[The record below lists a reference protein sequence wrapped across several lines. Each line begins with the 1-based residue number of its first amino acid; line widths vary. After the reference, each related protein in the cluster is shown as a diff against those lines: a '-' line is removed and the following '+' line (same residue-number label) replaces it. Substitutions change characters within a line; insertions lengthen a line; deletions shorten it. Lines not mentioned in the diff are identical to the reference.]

1 MRLVL
6 PPTRAR
12 ATKSSTRVARADDD
26 AASENLAVIPRRRG
40 RPPPPPQ
47 LPPSRMTARLVGGRF
62 RDREKRSP
70 KSLADVA
77 LSIHFAGHQAPGRKR
92 PGLERALEL
101 CR

>member
-26 AASENLAVIPRRRG
+26 AAAENLAVIPRRRG

-47 LPPSRMTARLVGGRF
+47 LPPSRMTARLGGRF
-62 RDREKRSP
+62 RDHEKRRR

-77 LSIHFAGHQAPGRKR
+77 LSIHFAGHRAPGRKR
-92 PGLERALEL
+92 PGLERAPER